1 MAVNFSIIGGGSIFS
16 PEIADLIAQNIDI
29 FGRVNIKFMDIDEE
43 RQKIVGGLCERI
55 VKKSKADIHIQYVP
69 TYEEAIDGCDY
80 LLLQFRIGGEDQRI
94 QDELLGR
101 KYRIPFVETVSVCGV
116 STFLRSY
123 YEIEKIAEIVKAKA
137 PSAWVLNFANPAE
150 LIAEA
155 LYRCGVKNV
164 IGVCNASTRLLQ
176 FLRVKMQFEE
186 TDNFY
191 MNWRGLNHLAVVD
204 SFLLNGEEILPQ
216 ILDRL
221 EDYESDRTPFPSRLC
236 RQLGYLPNQY
246 FQYYYLERDI
256 IEKEQK
262 ELKVRSQI
270 VKDINAQLLVEY
282 EGIDYVPEGL
292 TKRGGSGYSKTV
304 IDTIISLHKGDNRI
318 HYLVT
323 QNKGAVTELPYDGFV
338 EVPCVVNKN
347 RVLPVAV
354 EKLPEAAAPL
364 IFTMKAFEKMLLSAV
379 SERNK
384 LKLYQ
389 SLMIHPLI
397 NCDSIAGPLLEDILE
412 ENKEYIP
419 ESFYKSE
426 LKK

>member
-16 PEIADLIAQNIDI
+16 PELVDLIAQNIDI
-29 FGRVNIKFMDIDEE
+29 FGRVNIKLMDIDEK
-43 RQKIVGGLCERI
+43 RQRVVGGLCERI
-55 VKKSKADIHIQYVP
+55 AEKSKADIRIQYVP
-69 TYEEAIDGCDY
+69 TYEEAIEECDY
-80 LLLQFRIGGEDQRI
+80 LLLQFRIGGEDLRI
-94 QDELLGR
+94 QDELLGK

-123 YEIEKIAEIVKAKA
+123 YEIEKIAEIVKTKA
-137 PSAWVLNFANPAE
+137 PGAWVLNFANPAE

-176 FLRVKMQFEE
+176 FLRMKMKFGEE
-186 TDNFY
+186 DNFY

-216 ILDRL
+216 ILDSL
-221 EDYESDRTPFPSRLC
+221 ENYESDRTPFPAHLC

-262 ELKVRSQI
+262 ASKVRSQI
-270 VKDINAQLLVEY
+270 VKEINAELLAEY
-282 EGIDYVPEGL
+282 KKIDYVPKEL

-304 IDTIISLHKGDNRI
+304 IETIISLHKGDNRI

-364 IFTMKAFEKMLLSAV
+364 IITMKAFETMLLQAAA
-379 SERNK
+379 ERDK
-384 LKLYQ
+384 LKLYR

-397 NCDSIAGPLLEDILE
+397 NCDSVAGPLLEDILE
-412 ENKEYIP
+412 ENRAYIP
-419 ESFYKSE
+419 KDFIRSG
-426 LKK
+426 L